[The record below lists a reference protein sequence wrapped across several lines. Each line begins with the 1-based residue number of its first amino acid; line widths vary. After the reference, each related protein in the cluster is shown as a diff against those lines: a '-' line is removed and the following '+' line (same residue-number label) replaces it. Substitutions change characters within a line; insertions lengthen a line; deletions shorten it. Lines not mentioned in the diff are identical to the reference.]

1 MRYLKFVLW
10 GMVAAAAATI
20 AYIYIVDDKI
30 SKQSRQVTAVKLG
43 DEFSLV
49 RHDGKSITDKDL
61 LGKPHALFFGF
72 TNCPEVC
79 PTTLHE
85 MSTWLGELGE
95 DANRINVYFMTVDPE
110 RDNVEILSD
119 YLTAFDSRIT
129 GITGE
134 KADVEKTLKSYK
146 VFFRRVDLDD
156 GDYSMDHSA
165 MIYLLDAKG
174 DFAGSISYGEDGQS
188 AVAKLR
194 KMLN

>member
-1 MRYLKFVLW
+1 MRYIWFVLW
-10 GMVAAAAATI
+10 GMVVAAAATMTYL
-20 AYIYIVDDKI
+20 YIFDGNV
-30 SKQSRQVTAVKLG
+30 SKESSQVSIGKLG
-43 DEFSLV
+43 GEFSLV
-49 RHDGKSITDKDL
+49 RHDGKKITDKDL

-79 PTTLHE
+79 PTTLYE

-95 DANRINVYFMTVDPE
+95 EANRINAYFMTVDPE
-110 RDNVEILSD
+110 RDNVEILSN
-119 YLTAFDSRIT
+119 YLSVFDSRIT

-134 KADVEKTLKSYK
+134 KADVEKTLKSYR

-174 DFAGSISYGEDGQS
+174 EFTGSISYGADAQT

>member
-1 MRYLKFVLW
+1 MRYIKFVLW
-10 GMVAAAAATI
+10 GMVAATAATM
-20 AYIYIVDDKI
+20 AYIYVVDDKI
-30 SKQSRQVTAVKLG
+30 STQSRQVTAVKLG

-95 DANRINVYFMTVDPE
+95 DANQINIYFMTVDPE
-110 RDNVEILSD
+110 RDNVETLSD

>member
-1 MRYLKFVLW
+1 MRYIKFVLW
-10 GMVAAAAATI
+10 GMVVAAAATMT
-20 AYIYIVDDKI
+20 YMYIVDDKI
-30 SKQSRQVTAVKLG
+30 SKQSRQVTTVKLG

-95 DANRINVYFMTVDPE
+95 DANRINIYFMTVDPE

-174 DFAGSISYGEDGQS
+174 DFTGSISYGEDGQS